1 MRKWLAVVLFAV
13 MLTVCASALA
23 VTADEVTGVWY
34 LRHLTVMGVNASAES
49 VGLTM
54 TMTLSPDGAA
64 TLDGNLLAVDPQAQ
78 WLLDGTTLRVGE
90 MAFECRDGQLTAETS
105 SGGLQLT
112 LVMTREPASV
122 AGDGDAPVNALA
134 RMEDFCGAW
143 QAVSVRLSDVT
154 VPLKEMNES
163 VMRLDI
169 EAASVSVT
177 SVRDTSVLPV
187 LALADGRLMFG
198 AEKAAIMTA
207 ALMEDGTLRL
217 LQDGGSIVF
226 EKLPAQEAAPEA
238 TPDAAQDG
246 AVG

>member
-13 MLTVCASALA
+13 MLTVGASALA

-49 VGLTM
+49 MGLTM

-64 TLDGNLLAVDPQAQ
+64 TLEGNLLSVDPKAR
-78 WLLDGTTLRVGE
+78 WLLDGATLRVDE
-90 MAFECRDGQLTAETS
+90 MAFACRDGQLTAETN
-105 SGGLQLT
+105 SGGMQLT

-122 AGDGDAPVNALA
+122 AGDGDAPVHALA
-134 RMEDFCGAW
+134 QMEDFCGAW
-143 QAVSVRLSDVT
+143 QAVSVCLSDVT
-154 VPLKEMNES
+154 VPLTDS

-177 SVRDTSVLPV
+177 SDRDTSVLPV

-226 EKLPAQEAAPEA
+226 DKLPAQETAPEA
-238 TPDAAQDG
+238 TPDAAEDG